1 MKIWDQSQS
10 SNKKGCYREVLVI
23 DRVGISHYL
32 VPTYP
37 NIPEGVY
44 FLILV
49 YLGFLGESGM
59 STLPKFSNLKFGLV
73 HH

>member
-1 MKIWDQSQS
+1 M
-10 SNKKGCYREVLVI
+10 I
-23 DRVGISHYL
+23 DRVGISDY
-32 VPTYP
+32 YP
-37 NIPEGVY
+37 NIPEGVC

-59 STLPKFSNLKFGLV
+59 STLPKFSNLKFGPV